1 MTQQEAMFKAFIHPD
16 KKDRFLKL
24 LSKSDRSKLTSQFAH
39 GVKLDSRFAEQIP
52 PKLQN
57 VDDIERMLKAKGA
70 ASNCYVISEN
80 SQLDEKEM
88 QLRDALKAT
97 IGYGMGTFISC
108 IPGKLAYFEA
118 EEANE
123 RYILSRASA

>member
-1 MTQQEAMFKAFIHPD
+1 MTQQEAIFKAFIHPG
-16 KKDRFLKL
+16 KKDRFLTL

-39 GVKLDSRFAEQIP
+39 GVKLDFRFAEQIP

-57 VDDIERMLKAKGA
+57 VNDIEKMLKSKGA
-70 ASNCYVISEN
+70 TSNCFVISEN

-88 QLRDALKAT
+88 PLREALIAT
-97 IGYGMGTFISC
+97 IGQGMGTFISC